1 MYEYRS
7 FDPFG
12 GWDDLFRGF
21 ERFMH
26 ELDRDVSSAG
36 YAPARITEENDKFV
50 LRVELPG
57 VAESDVHVDFDK
69 GVLTVSAERKPE
81 DREGYS
87 ARRKER
93 AALRFERSF
102 ALGDAVDPER
112 IAAELKDGVL
122 VVDIGKAATQRK
134 KTIQVTAN

>member
-1 MYEYRS
+1 MYEYRT

-21 ERFMH
+21 ERFVQ
-26 ELDRDVSSAG
+26 ELDHDVSSAG

-57 VAESDVHVDFDK
+57 VAESDVRVEFDK

-81 DREGYS
+81 AKDGYS
-87 ARRKER
+87 VRRKER

-102 ALGDAVDPER
+102 VLGDAADPEK

-134 KTIQVTAN
+134 RTIQVTSN